1 MAVIMYLFR
10 IIEEIVLMK
19 KREYQPAY
27 REYQPAYIEIILF
40 EKEDI
45 ITTSGDEEGSSID
58 DENYH
63 EDL

>member
-19 KREYQPAY
+19 K

-63 EDL
+63 

>member
-1 MAVIMYLFR
+1 MRILFFMAVIMYLFR

-19 KREYQPAY
+19 K

>member
-19 KREYQPAY
+19 K